1 MKLVLTP
8 AEMVAADQRAIAA
21 GTPEAVLVE
30 RAGRAVALHAL
41 AVLGGTYGRRV
52 VVVCG
57 KGNNGA
63 DGRVA
68 ARVLRFRGVGV
79 DELSLESGFDV
90 AELRRVLTRA
100 DLLIDAM
107 YGTGFHGRLDGAAE
121 MVVNELEPANVRVL
135 AIDIPSGVDG
145 STGEVA
151 GVAVRAHETICFAAY
166 KPGLLFEPG
175 RGHAGRVRVVD
186 IGIDVSIGGSLDADQ
201 PQLAVLEVGD
211 LSLPNPGA
219 DSHKWSSGCL
229 VVGGSGGMVG
239 APMLASQAALRCGA
253 GMVVC
258 AVPGIAAAAT
268 VSGQELVARALP
280 ATPLGALAEEAA
292 DEVLKEVDRYRA
304 LVVGPGVGRDQ
315 SAQAAARRVV
325 AEANIAIVVDADALN
340 AIAVDPAAL
349 RVRHAAGLPLAVL
362 TPHAG
367 EYERLA
373 GKPIGADRVESAREL
388 ARELNAVVLLKGPGT
403 VIAAPEGRAV
413 VDLTG
418 TAALATAGTGDV
430 LSGVI
435 AALLAQGVEPF
446 AAAATGAYVHG
457 RAATAAASSP
467 DIVASDLV
475 LALPRTL
482 QVLRTGR
489 DPWEQ

>member
-1 MKLVLTP
+1 
-8 AEMVAADQRAIAA
+8 
-21 GTPEAVLVE
+21 
-30 RAGRAVALHAL
+30 
-41 AVLGGTYGRRV
+41 
-52 VVVCG
+52 
-57 KGNNGA
+57 
-63 DGRVA
+63 
-68 ARVLRFRGVGV
+68 
-79 DELSLESGFDV
+79 
-90 AELRRVLTRA
+90 
-100 DLLIDAM
+100 
-107 YGTGFHGRLDGAAE
+107 
-121 MVVNELEPANVRVL
+121 
-135 AIDIPSGVDG
+135 
-145 STGEVA
+145 
-151 GVAVRAHETICFAAY
+151 
-166 KPGLLFEPG
+166 LFEPG
-175 RGHAGRVRVVD
+175 RAHAGRVRVVD
-186 IGIDVSIGGSLDADQ
+186 IGIDVSSTDG
-201 PQLAVLEVGD
+201 PQLAVMDVTD
-211 LSLPNPGA
+211 LSLPQPGA

-258 AVPGIAAAAT
+258 AVPGVDAAAT

-280 ATPLGALAEEAA
+280 ATPLGAFAEAAA

-315 SAQAAARRVV
+315 GAQAAARRIV
-325 AEANIAIVVDADALN
+325 AEANVALVVDADGLN
-340 AIAVDPAAL
+340 AIAVDPAGL
-349 RVRHAAGLPLAVL
+349 RGRHAAGLPTAVL

-373 GKPIGADRVESAREL
+373 GKPVGTDRVASARDL
-388 ARELNAVVLLKGPGT
+388 ARELNAVVVLKGPGT
-403 VIAAPEGRAV
+403 VIAAPDGDAV
-413 VDLTG
+413 IDMTG

-457 RAATAAASSP
+457 RAATAADSSP

-482 QVLRTGR
+482 AGLRTGR